1 MMTEQKIPKE
11 QPSAEQRSSV
21 WRWWKGLD
29 EDRAGR
35 AELRRCG
42 TVAEVAFTAPY
53 HRLLRRLGSRLGE
66 TDARRVALLAGVIA
80 HVDDEPT
87 EDISLPRRMGRA
99 NGEGQGAVISD
110 VRFRHLLRS
119 EEPDDLLRELV
130 RVLRQLDRKAAVDP
144 LFRDLMCW
152 DEPTRMRWARDYYE
166 AAPDLPTKR

>member
-1 MMTEQKIPKE
+1 M
-11 QPSAEQRSSV
+11 SAEQIPQAQPAAEQQRSSV
-21 WRWWKGLD
+21 WRWWKGLE

-42 TVAEVAFTAPY
+42 TITEVAFTAPY

-66 TDARRVALLAGVIA
+66 TDARRVALLAAVIA
-80 HVDDEPT
+80 HVDGEPT

-99 NGEGQGAVISD
+99 KGDGQGAVISD

-119 EEPDDLLRELV
+119 EEPDDLLRELA
-130 RVLRQLDRKAAVDP
+130 RVLLQLDRKAAIDA
-144 LFRDLMCW
+144 LFRDLMRW

-166 AAPDLPTKR
+166 AAPEPATKR